1 MHADWTPLIQRSS
14 LTKITWIYC
23 PGHAGVSGNEA
34 ADKLAGDAQIDTNQV
49 LYDPQAVIKIVE
61 SSISDSRD
69 DSTSSSHTLL
79 SLIESGVMR
88 GDGAKSKLRGPTRRR
103 TNQLLMNTVSAQ
115 TLKWSLGWRTEQL
128 WGCPTCRDVN
138 S

>member
-1 MHADWTPLIQRSS
+1 MLTGHPLSNAVPSPRS
-14 LTKITWIYC
+14 
-23 PGHAGVSGNEA
+23 PGSTVLATQVYQA
-34 ADKLAGDAQIDTNQV
+34 MKRRTKLAGDAQIETNQV